1 MMDSRGDTPTHYEG
15 RGHQAYGP
23 RDKALTAFAQLATL
37 RLDVKWAMISLIDAD
52 RQYVLAKATKTLS
65 LYSYTTDQPEDEVWL
80 GNSTI
85 SKDDAACH
93 HVFNSTYVA
102 REESGEAYAA
112 DCLFVSDCKEDSR
125 FANKDYV
132 KGEPGVRF
140 YAGAPIITKA
150 GYYIGVYA
158 VSGTHRT
165 HHLHPCEKLLANEV
179 A

>member
-37 RLDVKWAMISLIDAD
+37 RLDVKWAMISLIDVD

-65 LYSYTTDQPEDEVWL
+65 LYSYTTDRPEDEVWL

-112 DCLFVSDCKEDSR
+112 DCLFVSDCREDSLCEQGLR
-125 FANKDYV
+125 EGGAGCEVLRRRADHHESWILYW
-132 KGEPGVRF
+132 GLRRIR
-140 YAGAPIITKA
+140 YAPHAPPPSLREA
-150 GYYIGVYA
+150 
-158 VSGTHRT
+158 
-165 HHLHPCEKLLANEV
+165 PC
-179 A
+179 